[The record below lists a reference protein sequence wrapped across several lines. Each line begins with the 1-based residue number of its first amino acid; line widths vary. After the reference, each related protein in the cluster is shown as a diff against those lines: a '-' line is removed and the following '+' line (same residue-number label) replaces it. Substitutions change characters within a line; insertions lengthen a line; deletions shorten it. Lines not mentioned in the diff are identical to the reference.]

1 MFVKK
6 SEYEALKEE
15 NKELKSELN
24 DKREE
29 IYTLKNSSKTDDR
42 WIEQLRSKDKKIE
55 DLQRE
60 IDILYKHFKLD
71 EEPDQEIKTAVRID
85 KRVHDLEMENLRL
98 HSIFDNMS
106 LISYNNMSLIGY
118 NNLLLS
124 CQSNPYIYYPYR

>member
-15 NKELKSELN
+15 NKELKSDLN

-29 IYTLKNSSKTDDR
+29 IYTLKNSSKTDDH

-106 LISYNNMSLIGY
+106 LIGYNNMSLISY